1 DEDFWLPLLPL
12 SLSQRTIAM
21 PTKLGLA
28 LIVVLVLGVLTLVL
42 ELVYVSWYRR
52 RFQRAT
58 SVEDAEL
65 VGADRSPI
73 GAQHASK
80 ELILYLL
87 CYMNQTRVEP
97 AVSLDPP
104 SAVSLEADP
113 GVPPKPSAAEVEM
126 VERDAETWQT
136 PPALLYAI
144 GEEERKG
151 ATGSSRRRSFEFAT
165 PCASPP
171 FYTPVASPS
180 HDAVEVDRR
189 TVAPPMA
196 L

>member
-1 DEDFWLPLLPL
+1 M
-12 SLSQRTIAM
+12 S
-21 PTKLGLA
+21 TKLGLA
-28 LIVVLVLGVLTLVL
+28 LIVVLVLVVLFLVL

-58 SVEDAEL
+58 SVEDAGL
-65 VGADRSPI
+65 VGVDRNPI

-80 ELILYLL
+80 EIILHLL

-97 AVSLDPP
+97 AVSLSPP

-113 GVPPKPSAAEVEM
+113 SVPPKPSAAEVEM
-126 VERDAETWQT
+126 VERDAETWQAT

-144 GEEERKG
+144 GEEDRRG

-180 HDAVEVDRR
+180 HDAVEDDRR